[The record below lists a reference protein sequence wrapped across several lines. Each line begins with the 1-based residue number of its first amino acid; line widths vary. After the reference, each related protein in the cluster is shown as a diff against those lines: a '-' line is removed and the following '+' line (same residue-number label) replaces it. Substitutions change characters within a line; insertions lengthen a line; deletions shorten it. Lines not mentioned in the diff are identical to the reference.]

1 MLSLVCLLNF
11 AASAI
16 CITFASIQLQIA
28 EHFKVSDTASVF
40 LTSIYSIL
48 FLPSLLLAT
57 YQLQIKGLKY
67 SLVIGGSITAL
78 GSWLK
83 VVSLFFSNPNYG
95 VLLLGQGICAIAQ
108 SICLLAPM
116 RVAADWFGVREK
128 SMAMNFAVC
137 SGTLGI
143 ATGLALPYE
152 FERNG
157 YLDYTSLFLL
167 EATFIT
173 AIFLMIYQYYAENPS
188 CAPTGTGEYRM
199 SLSEMLLSHWSTLLF
214 FGKPKDLL
222 FLTVGFSLIY
232 GALLAFNACLSQYL
246 WKVAGISGDFAA
258 VTGITN
264 ILVGFVVSSVVG
276 MITGTLPHAKNAIV
290 KALAVASAAGAFA
303 LAFCP
308 YGVNQAH
315 VVGLVCLPFGFAY
328 GLVPCA
334 LDLAVEYTYPLA
346 EEISAGLLYSAG
358 GHIAFVS
365 SVLLTHL
372 LAGQKALWQGRLHPG
387 TIYLLVQLVLG
398 AGFLTYANGRC
409 RRSEA
414 EQR

>member
-1 MLSLVCLLNF
+1 
-11 AASAI
+11 
-16 CITFASIQLQIA
+16 
-28 EHFKVSDTASVF
+28 
-40 LTSIYSIL
+40 
-48 FLPSLLLAT
+48 
-57 YQLQIKGLKY
+57 
-67 SLVIGGSITAL
+67 
-78 GSWLK
+78 
-83 VVSLFFSNPNYG
+83 
-95 VLLLGQGICAIAQ
+95 
-108 SICLLAPM
+108 
-116 RVAADWFGVREK
+116 
-128 SMAMNFAVC
+128 
-137 SGTLGI
+137 
-143 ATGLALPYE
+143 
-152 FERNG
+152 
-157 YLDYTSLFLL
+157 
-167 EATFIT
+167 
-173 AIFLMIYQYYAENPS
+173 MIYQYYAENPS

-199 SLSEMLLSHWSTLLF
+199 SLSESVHSLSDTEHDDSDSEGDDNKHYKWEDEPTLLKRSMGLTSVLLSHWSTLLF

-414 EQR
+414 EQRRARRGASRSQVVARGRETDSDEYTRLLTADTTEGPKKERSITEEMEETRPMSLADSRTELYGPGLSSNNNEEGQESTL